1 MTGVGCTIAGID
13 DVDVVARTIVVGI
26 KLLEVDR
33 IINGLAGL
41 GHHLGNTTGVIATT
55 ITDISS
61 IIGRGLAELHR
72 TGDDIIGRVETIG
85 RGLVEITYTTCC
97 AVLIGIA
104 LLVEHI
110 IVVLMGLCHR
120 AETDIG
126 ELNEEDKHLA
136 VSHCGNIGGA
146 LILNARRTDVE
157 GSPGRHQRI
166 ILRAGSTGMGYISL
180 LGLVDIHCG
189 KETHGFGRA
198 VGGIGGL
205 DSAGTQASVVQN
217 GIFIIAGRRVEN

>member
-1 MTGVGCTIAGID
+1 M
-13 DVDVVARTIVVGI
+13 
-26 KLLEVDR
+26 
-33 IINGLAGL
+33 GL
-41 GHHLGNTTGVIATT
+41 G
-55 ITDISS
+55 
-61 IIGRGLAELHR
+61 
-72 TGDDIIGRVETIG
+72 
-85 RGLVEITYTTCC
+85 
-97 AVLIGIA
+97 
-104 LLVEHI
+104 
-110 IVVLMGLCHR
+110 HR
-120 AETDIG
+120 AETDVR
-126 ELNEEDKHLA
+126 ELNEEDKYLA

-180 LGLVDIHCG
+180 LGLVDIHGG